1 MNMAYIDYPYYVNLS
16 NIPISD
22 DFPQVAERASDL
34 IDAYTH
40 NATERFS
47 LETEDPALFAKV
59 KKAVAYQIEYIEQV
73 GGLNVWAM
81 SSDDLA
87 SKSENFTGY
96 SYNETYRQGSSG
108 TKTLVG
114 NLEVAPL
121 AVSLL
126 SGIVGLGRRT
136 RW

>member
-1 MNMAYIDYPYYVNLS
+1 MAYIDYTYYTSLS
-16 NIPISD
+16 NTPISD
-22 DFPQVAERASDL
+22 DFLQVAERASDL

-40 NATERFS
+40 NAAERFS
-47 LETEDPALFAKV
+47 LETEDPSLFAKI

-73 GGLNVWAM
+73 GGLNTWAM
-81 SSDDLA
+81 ASDDLA

-96 SYNETYRQGSSG
+96 SYSETYKQGSSG

-121 AVSLL
+121 AASLL
-126 SGIVGLGRRT
+126 SGLVGLGRRA